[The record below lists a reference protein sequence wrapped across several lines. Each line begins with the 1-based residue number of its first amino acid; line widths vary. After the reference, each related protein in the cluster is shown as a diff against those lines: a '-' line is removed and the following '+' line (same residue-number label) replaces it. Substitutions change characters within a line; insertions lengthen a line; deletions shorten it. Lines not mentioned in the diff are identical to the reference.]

1 MLKPSSITFATL
13 LTLTCILAVSCS
25 KGVPANAALE
35 KQAYNSTG
43 TIKAVDANALKVTID
58 HKDIPGFM
66 SAMEMTFD
74 AADLSLMN
82 GIEAGEKVAFVLERA
97 GGKVTLTSI
106 TKAGETASVNGAE
119 IFASNCAECHGAK
132 GEGAKKG
139 IPLISG
145 HALAHSEEEFVEQV
159 ANGEEKKMPAFRD
172 KLSDD
177 EIAAV
182 VRFVREVIQK
192 DVKKDGNTNHE
203 H

>member
-1 MLKPSSITFATL
+1 MKTRSKAAAVIFTL
-13 LTLTCILAVSCS
+13 AVIFAVSCS
-25 KGVPANAALE
+25 RNDGVNSDAP
-35 KQAYNSTG
+35 KQNYNSTG
-43 TIKAVDANALKVTID
+43 VIRAIDAAALEITID
-58 HKDIPGFM
+58 HEDIPGFM
-66 SAMEMTFD
+66 SAMEMDFT
-74 AADLSLMN
+74 AASANVFN
-82 GIEAGEKVAFVLERA
+82 GFAAGDKVAFVLERT

-119 IFASNCAECHGAK
+119 VYASNCAECHGAK

-192 DVKKDGNTNHE
+192 DVKKDGNTKHE